1 MMGLQNS
8 AIKKIIAIKIVLIAM
23 CLLCVKT
30 QVSGQNQTKNSPTV
44 MQLPGDKV
52 FVFQKNTTEQAIVLE
67 NNGKKIKVRYVNEFS
82 SFTHKLKLKYVFT
95 PISKHSQ
102 PFPTALRFRYADEI
116 TADDIIVKGTVIGFN
131 SNYFLLELSINNSVK
146 VVMKHKSEIVQN
158 DLKTVTPEE

>member
-1 MMGLQNS
+1 
-8 AIKKIIAIKIVLIAM
+8 
-23 CLLCVKT
+23 
-30 QVSGQNQTKNSPTV
+30 
-44 MQLPGDKV
+44 
-52 FVFQKNTTEQAIVLE
+52 
-67 NNGKKIKVRYVNEFS
+67 
-82 SFTHKLKLKYVFT
+82 LKYVFT